1 MQESMGSPE
10 NYKVILFDL
19 GGVLLKLRDPISTFG
34 LQIDDSDFLTTWIMS
49 PSVRAFESGQIDRD
63 EFAERVITEMKL
75 PMDRQE
81 LLDRFNNWPDGF
93 YSKAIELVGR
103 IPARYECAIL
113 SNTNA
118 AHWQLVDVPGNFGDR
133 FDRYF
138 LSYESGLLKPDQE
151 SFLQVTECYAC
162 RAEEILFFDD
172 NPLNIEAARN
182 AGMTSV
188 RIQGPDELEAGL
200 IASAI
205 I

>member
-1 MQESMGSPE
+1 MSES
-10 NYKVILFDL
+10 NNFKVVLFDL

-34 LQIDDSDFLTTWIMS
+34 LQIGESEFLTTWIMS
-49 PSVRAFESGQIDRD
+49 PSVRALESGQIDGD
-63 EFAERVITEMKL
+63 EFARRMVAEMKL
-75 PMDRQE
+75 PMDWQE
-81 LLDRFNNWPDGF
+81 LLNRFNDWPDGF
-93 YSKAIELVGR
+93 YAKAVELVGR
-103 IPARYECAIL
+103 IPSRYTCAIL

-118 AHWQLVDVPGNFGDR
+118 VHWQLVDVPGSFGEK

-172 NPLNIEAARN
+172 NPVNIEAAGN
-182 AGMTSV
+182 AGMKSV

-200 IASAI
+200 IMNAI